1 MIGPDID
8 RHRREISLNQ
18 VVSVADESDVI
29 HELVG
34 NQSANPTVRR
44 RIGDLFVEQGI
55 IDDQQLAE
63 ALDVQRRTGG
73 RLGEILIELGFV
85 TSLDSSRVLAERLGM
100 EFVDLNKL
108 PVDEMLAQRIPEE
121 IARRYRAIPISESA
135 GILRVAVAD
144 PTDVFALDDLQV
156 ITGSTIVPVVGDP
169 AQILECANRIWTKP
183 SMESRIDD
191 AVDIQD
197 HEPEHM
203 LVAETEDA
211 PIIRLVDAMITQATD
226 ERASDIHIEPS
237 GERVR
242 IRFRVDGVLHDAS
255 YTPRGVLRP
264 IVSRLKVM
272 AGCDISNSR
281 TPQDGRFSLEGK
293 GRHVDVRMTTL
304 PTASG
309 EAVVLRLLDKSQ
321 GVLDLARLGFEDD
334 DLARYSNSYKASQG
348 AILAAGP
355 TGSGKTST
363 LYATLAKLN
372 DPTRSIVSVE
382 DPVEYHMDGIKQ
394 MQVGR
399 RGTVGFAGALRSI
412 LRADPDVIL
421 VGEIRDSE
429 TAMIAAEAALTGHL
443 VLSTIHTLSAA
454 TVPVRLIEMGV
465 EPYLVT
471 SALQCVVAQRL
482 ARKLCPT
489 CVTMSEATDDEIEFL
504 QVPGIAPVHEV
515 GRPVGCSACT
525 NTGYRGRMAIYEVMT
540 LDDEIRSLI
549 AHRTAGP
556 DIQRTAVENGMR
568 TLRVAGARRVRD
580 AIFGPDE
587 LLRVLS

>member
-1 MIGPDID
+1 M
-8 RHRREISLNQ
+8 
-18 VVSVADESDVI
+18 
-29 HELVG
+29 
-34 NQSANPTVRR
+34 
-44 RIGDLFVEQGI
+44 
-55 IDDQQLAE
+55 
-63 ALDVQRRTGG
+63 QRRTGG

-85 TSLDSSRVLAERLGM
+85 TSLDSARVLAERLGM
-100 EFVDLNKL
+100 DFVDLAAA
-108 PVDEMLAQRIPEE
+108 PVDEIMAQRIPEE
-121 IARRYRAIPISESA
+121 IARRYRAIPIA
-135 GILRVAVAD
+135 MVDGVLRVAVAD

-156 ITGSTIVPVVGDP
+156 ITKAPIVPVVADP
-169 AQILECANRIWTKP
+169 GQLLECANRIWSKP

-191 AVDIQD
+191 AADLQD
-197 HEPEHM
+197 QEPEHL

-211 PIIRLVDAMITQATD
+211 PIIRLVDAMITQATE

-264 IVSRLKVM
+264 VVSRLKVM

-281 TPQDGRFSLEGK
+281 TPQDGRFTLEGK
-293 GRHVDVRMTTL
+293 GREVDVRMTTL

-321 GVLDLARLGFEDD
+321 GILELSKLGFEAD
-334 DLARYSNSYKASQG
+334 DLKHYEQSYRASQG

-363 LYATLAKLN
+363 LYATLAELN

-429 TAMIAAEAALTGHL
+429 TALIAAEAALTGHL

-471 SALQCVVAQRL
+471 SSLQCVVSQRL
-482 ARKLCPT
+482 ARRLCQN
-489 CVTMSEATDDEIEFL
+489 CVTFSPATENEIEFL
-504 QVPGIAPVHEV
+504 SLPGVDPLTEV
-515 GRPVGCSACT
+515 GRPVGCPACS
-525 NTGYRGRMAIYEVMT
+525 NTGYRGRLAIYEVMT
-540 LDDEIRSLI
+540 LTDDIRGLI
-549 AHRTAGP
+549 AQRAAGP
-556 DIQRTAVENGMR
+556 EIQRVAIEAGMR
-568 TLRVAGARRVRD
+568 TLRVAGARRVREGT
-580 AIFGPDE
+580 FGPDE

>member
-1 MIGPDID
+1 M
-8 RHRREISLNQ
+8 
-18 VVSVADESDVI
+18 I
-29 HELVG
+29 HEVVG
-34 NQSANPTVRR
+34 DGTSIPVQRR

-55 IDDQQLAE
+55 IDDQQLAA
-63 ALDVQRRTGG
+63 ALDVQRKTGG

-85 TSLDSSRVLAERLGM
+85 TSLDSARVLAERLGM
-100 EFVDLNKL
+100 DYVDLAAS
-108 PVDEMLAQRIPEE
+108 PVDEIIAQRIPEE
-121 IARRYRAIPISESA
+121 IARRYRAIPISMVD
-135 GILRVAVAD
+135 GVLRVAVAD

-156 ITGSTIVPVVGDP
+156 ITKAPIVPVVAAPG
-169 AQILECANRIWTKP
+169 QLLECANRIWSKP

-191 AVDIQD
+191 AIDLQD
-197 HEPEHM
+197 QEPEHM

-211 PIIRLVDAMITQATD
+211 PIIRLVDAMITQATE

-264 IVSRLKVM
+264 VVSRLKVM

-281 TPQDGRFSLEGK
+281 TPQDGRFTLEGK
-293 GRHVDVRMTTL
+293 TRQVDVRMTTL

-321 GVLDLARLGFEDD
+321 GILELKKLGFEDD
-334 DLARYSNSYKASQG
+334 DLERYGKSYHSSQG
-348 AILAAGP
+348 AILTAGP

-363 LYATLAKLN
+363 LYATLAELN

-399 RGTVGFAGALRSI
+399 RGTVGFAGALRAI

-443 VLSTIHTLSAA
+443 VLSTIHTLSAS

-471 SALQCVVAQRL
+471 SSLECVVAQRL
-482 ARKLCPT
+482 ARRLCQN
-489 CVTMSEATDDEIEFL
+489 CVTFSPATENEIEFL
-504 QVPGIAPVHEV
+504 SLPGEDPLTEV
-515 GRPVGCSACT
+515 GRPVGCPNCS
-525 NTGYRGRMAIYEVMT
+525 NTGYRGRLAIYEVMT
-540 LDDEIRSLI
+540 LTDDIRALI
-549 AHRTAGP
+549 AQRAAGP
-556 DIQRTAVENGMR
+556 EIQRVATEAGMR
-568 TLRVAGARRVRD
+568 TLRVAGARRVREGT
-580 AIFGPDE
+580 FGPDE

>member
-1 MIGPDID
+1 M
-8 RHRREISLNQ
+8 
-18 VVSVADESDVI
+18 I
-29 HELVG
+29 HEVVDT
-34 NQSANPTVRR
+34 NNPTVPAVRR

-85 TSLDSSRVLAERLGM
+85 TSLDSARVLANRLGM
-100 EFVDLNKL
+100 EFVDLDAAPL
-108 PVDEMLAQRIPEE
+108 DDIVAQRIPEE
-121 IARRYRAIPISESA
+121 IARRYRAIPISEHD
-135 GILRVAVAD
+135 GVLRVAVAD

-156 ITGSTIVPVVGDP
+156 ITKAAIVPVVADP
-169 AQILECANRIWTKP
+169 TQLLECANRIWNSG
-183 SMESRIDD
+183 SMESRIGD
-191 AVDIQD
+191 AVDL
-197 HEPEHM
+197 HEVEAEHV

-211 PIIRLVDAMITQATD
+211 PIIRLVDAMINQATE

-272 AGCDISNSR
+272 AGCDITNSR
-281 TPQDGRFSLEGK
+281 TPQDGRFSLAGK
-293 GRHVDVRMTTL
+293 GREVDVRMTTL
-304 PTASG
+304 PTSSG
-309 EAVVLRLLDKSQ
+309 EAIVLRLLDKSQ
-321 GVLDLARLGFEDD
+321 GVLDLSSLGFEAD
-334 DLARYSNSYKASQG
+334 DLARYEASYRSSQG
-348 AILAAGP
+348 AILTAGP

-372 DPTRSIVSVE
+372 DPSRSIVSVE

-429 TAMIAAEAALTGHL
+429 TALIAAEAALTGHL

-471 SALQCVVAQRL
+471 SSLQCVVSQRL
-482 ARKLCPT
+482 ARRLCEHCKVLSEPT
-489 CVTMSEATDDEIEFL
+489 EPERELAMVFDQEPLA
-504 QVPGIAPVHEV
+504 EV
-515 GRPVGCSACT
+515 GRPVGCPHCS
-525 NTGYRGRMAIYEVMT
+525 NTGYRGRLAIYEVMT
-540 LDDEIRSLI
+540 MSDDIRGLI
-549 AHRTAGP
+549 AQRAAGP
-556 DIQRTAVENGMR
+556 EIQNVAVAAGMR
-568 TLRVAGARRVRD
+568 TLRQAGARKVHEG
-580 AIFGPDE
+580 IFGPDE

>member
-1 MIGPDID
+1 MTVTEKCG
-8 RHRREISLNQ
+8 LNTRALTTDG
-18 VVSVADESDVI
+18 SHVI
-29 HELVG
+29 HELVD
-34 NQSANPTVRR
+34 NASSAPPQRR

-85 TSLDSSRVLAERLGM
+85 TSTDSSRVLAERLGM
-100 EFVDLNKL
+100 EFVDLAAT
-108 PVDEMLAQRIPEE
+108 PVDEIIAQRIPEE
-121 IARRYRAIPISESA
+121 IARRYRALAIAETD
-135 GILRVAVAD
+135 GVLKVAVAD

-156 ITGSTIVPVVGDP
+156 ITKLQIVPVVADP
-169 AQILECANRIWTKP
+169 AQLLECANRIWTKP

-197 HEPEHM
+197 NEPSHV

-226 ERASDIHIEPS
+226 ERASDIHVEPS

-281 TPQDGRFSLEGK
+281 TPQDGRFSLAGK

-304 PTASG
+304 PTANG

-321 GVLDLARLGFEDD
+321 GVLELTTLGFEAD
-334 DLARYSNSYKASQG
+334 DLERYEASYRASQG

-394 MQVGR
+394 MPVGR

-429 TAMIAAEAALTGHL
+429 TALIAAEAALTGHL

-471 SALQCVVAQRL
+471 SSLQCVVSQRL
-482 ARKLCPT
+482 ARRLCPVCKQLT
-489 CVTMSEATDDEIEFL
+489 APTEDELEL
-504 QVPGIAPVHEV
+504 LTLPDQDLPAEV
-515 GRPVGCSACT
+515 GRPVGCAACA
-525 NTGYRGRMAIYEVMT
+525 NTGYKGRLAIYEVMT
-540 LDDEIRSLI
+540 MSDDIRTLI
-549 AHRTAGP
+549 ARRAAGP
-556 DIQRTAVENGMR
+556 EIQHVAIAAGMR
-568 TLRVAGARRVRD
+568 TLRVAGARRVREGT
-580 AIFGPDE
+580 FGPDE

>member
-1 MIGPDID
+1 M
-8 RHRREISLNQ
+8 
-18 VVSVADESDVI
+18 I
-29 HELVG
+29 HELVD
-34 NQSANPTVRR
+34 NSPTVPTTRR

-63 ALDVQRRTGG
+63 ALDVQHRTGG

-85 TSLDSSRVLAERLGM
+85 TSLDSARVLAKRLGM
-100 EFVDLNKL
+100 DFVDLAEA
-108 PVDEMLAQRIPEE
+108 PVDDIVAQRIPEE
-121 IARRYRAIPISESA
+121 IARRYRAIPISEA
-135 GILRVAVAD
+135 DGVLRVAVAD

-156 ITGSTIVPVVGDP
+156 ITKAVIVPVVADP
-169 AQILECANRIWTKP
+169 AQLLDCANRVWTKP

-191 AVDIQD
+191 AVDLHD
-197 HEPEHM
+197 VEPEHV

-211 PIIRLVDAMITQATD
+211 PIIRLVDAMINQATE

-272 AGCDISNSR
+272 AGCDITNSR
-281 TPQDGRFSLEGK
+281 TPQDGRFSLTGK
-293 GRHVDVRMTTL
+293 GRQVDVRMTTL

-309 EAVVLRLLDKSQ
+309 EAIVLRLLDKSQ
-321 GVLDLARLGFEDD
+321 GVLDLATLGFEAD
-334 DLARYSNSYKASQG
+334 DLARYEASYQASQG
-348 AILAAGP
+348 AILTAGP

-372 DPTRSIVSVE
+372 DPSRSIVSVE

-429 TAMIAAEAALTGHL
+429 TALIAAEAALTGHL

-471 SALQCVVAQRL
+471 SSLQCVVSQRL
-482 ARKLCPT
+482 ARRLCAHCKVLSEPT
-489 CVTMSEATDDEIEFL
+489 EQETMLASIPD
-504 QVPGIAPVHEV
+504 HEPLAAV
-515 GRPVGCSACT
+515 GRPVGCPRCS
-525 NTGYRGRMAIYEVMT
+525 NTGYHGRLAIYEVMT
-540 LDDEIRSLI
+540 MSDDIRALV
-549 AHRTAGP
+549 AQRAAGP
-556 DIQRTAVENGMR
+556 EIQTVAIDAGMR
-568 TLRVAGARRVRD
+568 TLRQAGARKVHEG
-580 AIFGPDE
+580 IFGPDE

>member
-1 MIGPDID
+1 M
-8 RHRREISLNQ
+8 
-18 VVSVADESDVI
+18 I

-34 NQSANPTVRR
+34 NQSANPAIRR

-85 TSLDSSRVLAERLGM
+85 TSLDSARVLAERLGM
-100 EFVDLNKL
+100 EFIDLSAR
-108 PVDEMLAQRIPEE
+108 PVDEFLAQRIPEE
-121 IARRYRAIPISESA
+121 IARRYRAIPIGES
-135 GILRVAVAD
+135 GGVLKVAVAD

-156 ITGSTIVPVVGDP
+156 ITGSSIAPVVADP
-169 AQILECANRIWTKP
+169 VQILECANRIWTKP

-197 HEPEHM
+197 HEPEHV

-211 PIIRLVDAMITQATD
+211 PIIRLVDAMITQATG

-281 TPQDGRFSLEGK
+281 TPQDGRFSVQGK

-321 GVLDLARLGFEDD
+321 GILDLATLGFEAD
-334 DLARYSNSYKASQG
+334 DLHRYESSYRASQG

-471 SALQCVVAQRL
+471 SSLQCVVSQRL
-482 ARKLCPT
+482 ARQLCPS
-489 CVTMSEATDDEIEFL
+489 CMIKSPATEDEIEFL
-504 QVPGIAPVHEV
+504 SIPGVDPVQDV
-515 GRPVGCSACT
+515 GRPVGCAACA
-525 NTGYRGRMAIYEVMT
+525 NTGYRGRQAIYEIMT

-549 AHRTAGP
+549 AQRTAGP
-556 DIQRTAVENGMR
+556 EIQRVAVENGMR
-568 TLRVAGARRVRD
+568 TLRVAGARRVRQGT
-580 AIFGPDE
+580 FGPDE

>member
-1 MIGPDID
+1 
-8 RHRREISLNQ
+8 
-18 VVSVADESDVI
+18 VVDGSHVI
-29 HELVG
+29 HELVDNG
-34 NQSANPTVRR
+34 TSVPAQRR

-63 ALDVQRRTGG
+63 ALEVQRRTGG

-85 TSLDSSRVLAERLGM
+85 TSLDSARVLAERLGM
-100 EFVDLNKL
+100 DFVDLAAA
-108 PVDEMLAQRIPEE
+108 PVDEIMAQRIPEE
-121 IARRYRAIPISESA
+121 IARRYRAIPIA
-135 GILRVAVAD
+135 MVDGVLRVAVAD

-156 ITGSTIVPVVGDP
+156 ITKAPIVPVVADP
-169 AQILECANRIWTKP
+169 GQLLECANRIWSKP

-191 AVDIQD
+191 AADLQD
-197 HEPEHM
+197 QEPEHL

-211 PIIRLVDAMITQATD
+211 PIIRLVDAMITQATE

-264 IVSRLKVM
+264 VVSRLKVM

-281 TPQDGRFSLEGK
+281 TPQDGRFTLEGK
-293 GRHVDVRMTTL
+293 GREVDVRMTTL

-321 GVLDLARLGFEDD
+321 GILELSKLGFEAD
-334 DLARYSNSYKASQG
+334 DLERYEKSYRASQG

-363 LYATLAKLN
+363 LYATLAELN

-429 TAMIAAEAALTGHL
+429 TALIAAEAALTGHL

-471 SALQCVVAQRL
+471 SSLQCVVSQRL
-482 ARKLCPT
+482 ARRLCQN
-489 CVTMSEATDDEIEFL
+489 CVTFSPATENEIEFL
-504 QVPGIAPVHEV
+504 SLPGVDPLTEV
-515 GRPVGCSACT
+515 GRPVGCQACS
-525 NTGYRGRMAIYEVMT
+525 NTGYRGRLAIYEVMT
-540 LDDEIRSLI
+540 LTDDIRGLI
-549 AHRTAGP
+549 AQRAAGP
-556 DIQRTAVENGMR
+556 DIERVAIDAGMR
-568 TLRVAGARRVRD
+568 TLRVAGARRVREGT
-580 AIFGPDE
+580 FGPDE